1 MEWQRVSGSHK
12 EYQRYIIVGY
22 IKVVMSHWRIPMH
35 LHYNESTLVSCTDRQ
50 YVDSL

>member
-12 EYQRYIIVGY
+12 EYQRYI
-22 IKVVMSHWRIPMH
+22 KVVMSLWRIPMH

-50 YVDSL
+50 YVDCL